1 MTDNKLICPKCKGNG
16 FTRTH
21 WEAEEVVVQ
30 CETCESSGEL
40 SPTKHYGQSWIEP
53 NGSKALYFGP
63 LLDPENF
70 KDWTLD

>member
-1 MTDNKLICPKCKGNG
+1 MTNNKVICPRCKGNG
-16 FTRTH
+16 FIKSH
-21 WEAEEVVVQ
+21 WEAEVVIVQ
-30 CETCESSGEL
+30 CTTCESSGEL

-63 LLDPENF
+63 LLDPKNF